1 MFKISPDSAKSVASL
16 LLSKGEITDDQMQS
30 VNKISSETGMNVIQ
44 LILENNYA
52 TQDSI
57 VAAIAKA
64 SSLPILK
71 ISEAEV
77 DKEALKLLPN
87 DFCRSNRLLPYK
99 IENEVLHIAI
109 SDHTRLSLAG
119 NLKLIAKRQVEFT
132 LTNFSNL
139 FETMVAVGIDK
150 PAKVEVP
157 KSKSTTPKNIPQKK
171 ASKQSV
177 EEKRQQRSSW
187 KTANVDASITATD
200 ADEKTYA
207 LEEEISEEQS
217 SEVVYFV
224 NDVLIKAFR
233 SGTSDIHMEKF
244 RESARVRFRVDGVM
258 HEEEEYSM
266 FLDQNYAA
274 VTTRLKIMSEL
285 DISERRLPQDGAIN
299 FRERFED
306 IDIDIRLSILPN
318 VRGERVVMRLLSKDA
333 INIDLKQLGFY
344 PKDLESLLSSVSAP
358 QGLVLVTGPTGSGK
372 TTTLYSCLNLINEP
386 GINILTAEDPVEYE
400 LEGIGQTQMREKIGL
415 NFASAL
421 RSFLRQDPD
430 VVLVGEIRD
439 KETGDIA
446 IKASLTG
453 HLVLSTIHTNDA
465 VSTISR
471 LINMGI
477 PTYLISAALSLVVA
491 QRLARKICEE
501 CKEVDP
507 NTTEQLL
514 QQIGFTAEEASRMK
528 SYKGKGCSKCNST
541 GYKGRQGIYEVL
553 TVTAKMQDAIL
564 QNMSMTELYKLASDE
579 GFSTMQ
585 DMGRQ
590 LIGDGR
596 ISYEEFQRVLS
607 S

>member
-1 MFKISPDSAKSVASL
+1 MFKISTDSAKSVSSL
-16 LLSKGEITDDQMQS
+16 LLSKGVITDDQIKS

-52 TQDSI
+52 SQDTIAES
-57 VAAIAKA
+57 IAKA
-64 SSLPILK
+64 SSLPIVNL
-71 ISEAEV
+71 SEADV
-77 DKEALKLLPN
+77 DKEALKLLPS

-119 NLKLIAKRQVEFT
+119 NLKLIAKRPIEFS
-132 LTNFSNL
+132 LAGLSNL

-150 PAKVEVP
+150 PAKVE
-157 KSKSTTPKNIPQKK
+157 TPKAPAQKT
-171 ASKQSV
+171 APSKKITKSSV
-177 EEKRQQRSSW
+177 EQKRQQRSSW
-187 KTANVDASITATD
+187 KTSNVDASITATD
-200 ADEKTYA
+200 ADEKTYE

-224 NDVLIKAFR
+224 NDVLIKAVR
-233 SGTSDIHMEKF
+233 TGTSDIHMEKF

-258 HEEEEYSM
+258 HEEEEYSL
-266 FLDQNYAA
+266 FLEQNYAA

-318 VRGERVVMRLLSKDA
+318 VRGERVVMRLLSKSA

-344 PKDLESLLSSVSAP
+344 PKDLESLLASVSAP

-491 QRLARKICEE
+491 QRLARKICDD

-553 TVTAKMQDAIL
+553 SVTAKMQDAIL
-564 QNMSMTELYKLASDE
+564 QNMSMTELYQLAADE
-579 GFSTMQ
+579 GFATMQ

>member
-1 MFKISPDSAKSVASL
+1 MFKISTDSAKSVSSL
-16 LLSKGEITDDQMQS
+16 LLSKGVITDDQIKS

-52 TQDSI
+52 SQDTIADS
-57 VAAIAKA
+57 IAKA
-64 SSLPILK
+64 SSLPIVNL
-71 ISEAEV
+71 SEADV
-77 DKEALKLLPN
+77 DKEALKLLPS

-119 NLKLIAKRQVEFT
+119 NLKLIAKRPIEFS
-132 LTNFSNL
+132 LANFSNL

-150 PAKVEVP
+150 PAKVDTP
-157 KSKSTTPKNIPQKK
+157 KSAAQKTAPSKKITKS
-171 ASKQSV
+171 SV
-177 EEKRQQRSSW
+177 EQKRQQRSSW
-187 KTANVDASITATD
+187 KTSNVDASITATD
-200 ADEKTYA
+200 ADEKTYE

-224 NDVLIKAFR
+224 NDVLIKAVR
-233 SGTSDIHMEKF
+233 TGTSDIHMEKF

-258 HEEEEYSM
+258 HEEEEYSL
-266 FLDQNYAA
+266 FLEQNYAA

-318 VRGERVVMRLLSKDA
+318 VRGERVVMRLLSKSA

-344 PKDLESLLSSVSAP
+344 PKDLESLLASVSAP

-491 QRLARKICEE
+491 QRLARKICDD

-553 TVTAKMQDAIL
+553 SVTAKMQDAIL
-564 QNMSMTELYKLASDE
+564 QNMSMTELYQLAADE
-579 GFSTMQ
+579 GFATMQ

>member
-1 MFKISPDSAKSVASL
+1 MFKISTDSAKSVSSL
-16 LLSKGEITDDQMQS
+16 LLSKGVITDDQIKS

-52 TQDSI
+52 SQDIIADS
-57 VAAIAKA
+57 IAKA
-64 SSLPILK
+64 SSLPIVNL
-71 ISEAEV
+71 SESDV
-77 DKEALKLLPN
+77 DKEALKLLPS

-119 NLKLIAKRQVEFT
+119 NLKLIAKRPIEFS
-132 LTNFSNL
+132 LAGLSNL

-150 PAKVEVP
+150 PAKVE
-157 KSKSTTPKNIPQKK
+157 TPKAPAQKT
-171 ASKQSV
+171 APSKKITKSSV
-177 EEKRQQRSSW
+177 EQKRQQRSSW
-187 KTANVDASITATD
+187 KTSNVDASITATD
-200 ADEKTYA
+200 ADEKTYE

-224 NDVLIKAFR
+224 NDVLIKAVR
-233 SGTSDIHMEKF
+233 TGTSDIHMEKF

-258 HEEEEYSM
+258 HEEEEYSL
-266 FLDQNYAA
+266 FLEQNYAA

-318 VRGERVVMRLLSKDA
+318 VRGERVVMRLLSKSA

-344 PKDLESLLSSVSAP
+344 PKDLESLLASVSAP

-430 VVLVGEIRD
+430 VDLVGEIRD

-491 QRLARKICEE
+491 QRLARKICDD

-553 TVTAKMQDAIL
+553 SVTAKMQDAIL
-564 QNMSMTELYKLASDE
+564 QNMSMTELYQLAADE
-579 GFSTMQ
+579 GFATMQ

>member
-1 MFKISPDSAKSVASL
+1 MFKISTDSAKSISSL
-16 LLSKGEITDDQMQS
+16 LLTKGVITDDQIKS
-30 VNKISSETGMNVIQ
+30 VNKISAETGMNVIQ

-52 TQDSI
+52 SEDTIAES
-57 VAAIAKA
+57 IAKA
-64 SSLPILK
+64 SSLPIVNL
-71 ISEAEV
+71 SESMV

-119 NLKLIAKRQVEFT
+119 NLKLIAKRPIEFS
-132 LTNFSNL
+132 LSNLSNL
-139 FETMVAVGIDK
+139 FETMVAAGIDK
-150 PAKVEVP
+150 AAKVEAP
-157 KSKSTTPKNIPQKK
+157 KAAVQKTAPSKKITKS
-171 ASKQSV
+171 SV
-177 EEKRQQRSSW
+177 EQKRQQRSSW
-187 KTANVDASITATD
+187 KTSNVDASITATD
-200 ADEKTYA
+200 ADEKTYE
-207 LEEEISEEQS
+207 LEEEITEEQS

-224 NDVLIKAFR
+224 NDVLIKAVR
-233 SGTSDIHMEKF
+233 TGTSDIHMEKF

-258 HEEEEYSM
+258 HEEEEYSI
-266 FLDQNYAA
+266 FLEQNYAA

-318 VRGERVVMRLLSKDA
+318 VRGERVVMRLLSKSA

-344 PKDLESLLSSVSAP
+344 PKDLESLLASVSSP

-386 GINILTAEDPVEYE
+386 NINILTAEDPVEYE

-528 SYKGKGCSKCNST
+528 SYKGSGCSNCNNT

-553 TVTAKMQDAIL
+553 TVTAAMQDAIL
-564 QNMSMTELYKLASDE
+564 QNMSMTELYKLAADE
-579 GFSTMQ
+579 GFATMQ

>member
-1 MFKISPDSAKSVASL
+1 MFKISTDSAKSVSSL
-16 LLSKGEITDDQMQS
+16 LLSKGVITDDQIKS

-52 TQDSI
+52 SQDTIADS
-57 VAAIAKA
+57 IAKA
-64 SSLPILK
+64 SSLPIVNLT
-71 ISEAEV
+71 EADV
-77 DKEALKLLPN
+77 DKEALKLLPS

-119 NLKLIAKRQVEFT
+119 NLKLIAKRPIEFS
-132 LTNFSNL
+132 LANFSNL

-150 PAKVEVP
+150 PAKVD
-157 KSKSTTPKNIPQKK
+157 TPKAAAQKTAPTK
-171 ASKQSV
+171 KITKSSV
-177 EEKRQQRSSW
+177 EQKRQQRSSW
-187 KTANVDASITATD
+187 KTSNVDASITATD
-200 ADEKTYA
+200 ADEKTYE

-224 NDVLIKAFR
+224 NDVLIKAVR
-233 SGTSDIHMEKF
+233 TGTSDIHMEKF

-258 HEEEEYSM
+258 HEEEEYSL
-266 FLDQNYAA
+266 FLEQNYAA

-318 VRGERVVMRLLSKDA
+318 VRGERVVMRLLSKSA

-344 PKDLESLLSSVSAP
+344 PKDLESLLASVSAP

-491 QRLARKICEE
+491 QRLARKICDD

-553 TVTAKMQDAIL
+553 SVTAKMQDAIL
-564 QNMSMTELYKLASDE
+564 QNMSMTELYQLAADE
-579 GFSTMQ
+579 GFATMQ